1 MSWRRELLAR
11 DIESVI
17 DVCIRDPACPFKNF
31 EHSKNSFSFVLNVN
45 GELAAYTFNVTEDY
59 PDNSALTCLNFPDK
73 PEIIRER
80 IPVVFTRMASEHW
93 KPVDVCLPDISSI
106 QDKGGGDASALK
118 SHNLMVI
125 DDEQPPHSPSSVYTD
140 GTCDTDDTDYDDMYY
155 MDLDDEAYYCEDDE
169 PDSST
174 HPLLLHDMEQV
185 RKHFGPD
192 AINGR
197 VFTELRDIDV
207 ELNID
212 VSFLEEEISKAWC
225 ISRSEPIV
233 VRLHCSL
240 TKYLDANVPKVEVFQ
255 PSKSGHSGICS
266 QLRKIAETVL
276 LQQWKNVSNEK
287 VQSQLKTAAPS
298 PSKSPSRKCSVE
310 DRSLA
315 KLVDLG
321 FGIDDARSALKMS
334 QGLVEEAAYLLV
346 NQPELG
352 CSASADQS
360 NQKKT
365 SKRLFPWQRSSSV
378 NGQTVTPT
386 GTDDLHLIP
395 AATQNGKNAK
405 VIPSLEHGFLVQLYT
420 YLRNRIPTLSEFCVV
435 CDEQHIFQNGAML
448 KPAVCERELCVFSFQ
463 TLGVMQDA
471 AENIAS
477 GAEVVDLMVAM
488 VVSSIKSSRR
498 QLIFE
503 PYPMVVDPRNPKEL
517 AFTPK
522 KKNYERIQQALDSFI
537 SIREMLAAG
546 CSTDVKKRMDGQDML
561 AYPLLQWIISS
572 NRSHIVKLPEG
583 RQIRF
588 MHTPHQFLLL
598 SSPPAKEAT
607 FRKAKMISGSTFA
620 FHGSHIENWHSILR
634 HGLINASGTK
644 HQMHG
649 AVYGKGIYLSPH
661 SSVSFGYS
669 GMGHGIH
676 KQAKKQGAQALPK
689 EPPTN
694 RNSPS
699 TCRFLQSR
707 NLTCIALC
715 EVVNS
720 RELTKHG
727 HVWVCTN
734 PDLVCT
740 RFFFVYEDGKVGDQA
755 VDTTQEKY
763 TREIIA
769 AMADCSAP

>member
-298 PSKSPSRKCSVE
+298 PSKSPSS
-310 DRSLA
+310 
-315 KLVDLG
+315 
-321 FGIDDARSALKMS
+321 
-334 QGLVEEAAYLLV
+334 
-346 NQPELG
+346 G

-694 RNSPS
+694 RQNSPS